1 MQSPSVY
8 WQVRRFADYFVPTCD
23 GNSVRGSGEGAP
35 ELPLVSAED
44 GPDQGF
50 CVAEGQ
56 GFEPWVTQNATTV
69 FKTVSL
75 GHSDSPP
82 GWIGAIRSGCQTRQL
97 IAGQMVLDSE
107 VPGSPLCWAGAR

>member
-82 GWIGAIRSGCQTRQL
+82 VRHCGKPHA
-97 IAGQMVLDSE
+97 A
-107 VPGSPLCWAGAR
+107 PAR